1 MKKRIV
7 SCMSVFLCFSVLLI
21 HPQLFMKK
29 SRVPAAKIAES
40 EASQLLILG
49 TPHLRSYKE
58 DFDPGVL
65 EGLLKALENYHPD
78 LIAIESASPLFV
90 RDMFNAGDLNI
101 EILKDIGGFRASE
114 FGKSVREFLDVDWFG
129 AKEMVEELL
138 PKIET
143 ASEDSEFIKLR
154 MELVLNFLAMND
166 MYSALLQ
173 WLYLPEDQR
182 TDFDN
187 LDKEILDYFAEHANS
202 SNENVSIGI
211 ALAKKLNHQRI
222 YAINDHRDKEDFF
235 KVADKLSKMFG
246 ENEYLKTQP
255 WKPLLNEITGR
266 QDKAYEAGNLLP
278 FYLWMN
284 SDEYAQKDIDSQWQ
298 ILFHANLPDK
308 MAQIRLAFWDVRNF
322 GIASNIRRATA
333 MNPGNKMLVIIGA
346 SHKIFLDALF
356 AESMDIKITH
366 LKDFVPMN

>member
-1 MKKRIV
+1 L
-7 SCMSVFLCFSVLLI
+7 VFLVLPI
-21 HPQLFMKK
+21 QPQTFTKK

-58 DFDPGVL
+58 DFDHGVL

-114 FGKSVREFLDVDWFG
+114 FGKSVRESLDVDWFG
-129 AKEMVEELL
+129 AKERVKELL
-138 PKIET
+138 GKVET
-143 ASEDSEFIKLR
+143 ASLDSEIIELRKKLI
-154 MELVLNFLAMND
+154 LNYLAMND

-173 WLYLPEDQR
+173 WSYLPEDQR
-182 TDFDN
+182 TDFDRM
-187 LDKEILDYFAEHANS
+187 DKEILDYFAEHANS
-202 SNENVSIGI
+202 PNENVSIGI

-222 YAINDHRDKEDFF
+222 YAINDHRDKEDFVE
-235 KVADKLSKMFG
+235 VADRLSKMFA
-246 ENEYLKTQP
+246 ENEYLKKQP
-255 WKPLLNEITGR
+255 WKPLLDEMSGR
-266 QDKAYEAGNLLP
+266 QEKAYGAGNLLP

-284 SDEYAQKDIDSQWQ
+284 SDEYAHKDLNSQWQ
-298 ILFHANLPDK
+298 ILFEANLPDK

-322 GIASNIRRATA
+322 GIASNIRRAMA
-333 MNPGNKMLVIIGA
+333 MHPGNKMLVIIGA
-346 SHKIFLDALF
+346 SHKIFIDALF
-356 AESMDIKITH
+356 AECMDVKIAQ
-366 LKDFVPMN
+366 LKDFVSNN